1 MFCQQYLAI
10 QPASDARSCVFVVL
24 AILLCYMAELK
35 IKRDPL
41 GTRRRILD
49 AATEEFTSAGLS
61 GARVDQIAKRA
72 LTNERMLYYYFG
84 SKEQLF
90 ATVLEQAYTAF
101 TDAESSIGLPTDAP
115 VAAMTRLVHSIWDFY
130 RDHPELLRLINNEN
144 MHEARYLKRSGAVRE
159 SMKPVLSR
167 IASILAA
174 GEKAGVFRAG
184 VDPAI
189 LFTSISALGYYVVS
203 NRYTLEASLGRDFT
217 VGAEREAALKL
228 NTEMLLAYLTKA

>member
-1 MFCQQYLAI
+1 
-10 QPASDARSCVFVVL
+10 
-24 AILLCYMAELK
+24 MAELK
-35 IKRDPL
+35 TKRDPL

-90 ATVLEQAYTAF
+90 TTVLEQAFAAF
-101 TDAESSIGLPTDAP
+101 TDAESSIGLPADAP
-115 VAAMTRLVHSIWDFY
+115 IDAMTRLVHSIWDFY

-144 MHEARYLKRSGAVRE
+144 LHEARYLKRSGAVRE

-167 IASILAA
+167 IASVLEA
-174 GEKAGVFRAG
+174 GEKAGVFRSG
-184 VDPAI
+184 VDPAL

-203 NRYTLEASLGRDFT
+203 NRYTLEASLARDFT
-217 VGAEREAALKL
+217 VGPEREAAVRL
-228 NTEMLLAYLTKA
+228 NTEMLLAYLTKR